1 MEVQAEAGHTDLARS
16 PVGQEEGSWMAVLG
30 CIRMVRSRVALR
42 LHWMR
47 HVDGTLFDR
56 HLRCQEEVDTAIA
69 ARLVAVDSHR
79 SDPDTTSQDLDNA
92 RKLPF
97 VDQ

>member
-1 MEVQAEAGHTDLARS
+1 
-16 PVGQEEGSWMAVLG
+16 
-30 CIRMVRSRVALR
+30 
-42 LHWMR
+42 MR
-47 HVDGTLFDR
+47 HVGGTLFDR
-56 HLRCQEEVDTAIA
+56 HLRYQEEVDTAIA
-69 ARLVAVDSHR
+69 ARLVVADSHR